1 MATTFT
7 EDIDEVLDDDDDLCN
22 APILELPGE
31 IDYRVRF
38 GEVGSALVYGYP
50 AAGGFYELACRRVE
64 LDFLNLSR
72 FQNMPKPPLDTEE
85 AIREE
90 EAHCRRMLHFGP
102 TWWPCMSGTFMMGYI
117 GLLTHVISTWAPNS
131 RHY

>member
-38 GEVGSALVYGYP
+38 GEVGNALVYGYP

-64 LDFLNLSR
+64 LDFLNFISL
-72 FQNMPKPPLDTEE
+72 PKYAQTP
-85 AIREE
+85 ARYW
-90 EAHCRRMLHFGP
+90 R
-102 TWWPCMSGTFMMGYI
+102 GY
-117 GLLTHVISTWAPNS
+117 P
-131 RHY
+131 